1 MQNLRFI
8 IILMFFAYAI
18 TDFAIKRKYTQKK
31 LSIYKKNIKNKI

>member
-31 LSIYKKNIKNKI
+31 LSIYNKENKK